1 MNNCIAVVGTKSP
14 ETEIPSLRTHICLK
28 RSKKRSPE
36 GLRPI
41 ALKKNL
47 PSPTVIPDGAK
58 KLAETP
64 LPSALDLRPIETR

>member
-1 MNNCIAVVGTKSP
+1 MIEKTFTGGFAPNRF
-14 ETEIPSLRTHICLK
+14 E
-28 RSKKRSPE
+28 
-36 GLRPI
+36 
-41 ALKKNL
+41 KNL